1 MRPSARM
8 RPHSFM
14 SKTPPNKSRCMSSR
28 YKRRIGLGAVSG
40 VVMAFQFGTNWSALA
55 KMSGPIQGPLL
66 SSETFTAFALEPV
79 FLASSFWADL
89 RSSQPDLDPE
99 RLVFLD
105 EMGAKTNMVR
115 LYGRAPQRLFAPVPY
130 GHWMTTTFAAAL
142 RHDEITVPCVFDGPI
157 SRSGL
162 AARRFVV
169 LDNLASHKVKG
180 VRQLIEEAGALRYL
194 PAYSPD
200 LNPIEQAYASYHVAF
215 PRHRR
220 RPVFN
225 GFTHTLGRVV
235 SRPAPD
241 ARSLSAI
248 ASVAQPSLFFD
259 GQAFEVTRDHGCQSK
274 ERGTSPVNSPA
285 EVAQVVALACVV
297 NFWKAG

>member
-1 MRPSARM
+1 
-8 RPHSFM
+8 
-14 SKTPPNKSRCMSSR
+14 
-28 YKRRIGLGAVSG
+28 
-40 VVMAFQFGTNWSALA
+40 
-55 KMSGPIQGPLL
+55 
-66 SSETFTAFALEPV
+66 
-79 FLASSFWADL
+79 
-89 RSSQPDLDPE
+89 
-99 RLVFLD
+99 
-105 EMGAKTNMVR
+105 
-115 LYGRAPQRLFAPVPY
+115 
-130 GHWMTTTFAAAL
+130 MTTTFAAAL

-200 LNPIEQAYASYHVAF
+200 LNPIEQACASYHVAF

-220 RPVFN
+220 RPVIN

-248 ASVAQPSLFFD
+248 ASVAQPSYSMARPLKSRGTTD
-259 GQAFEVTRDHGCQSK
+259 CQSK

-297 NFWKAG
+297 NCWRRDNACRPYGAWPRRSIRKFASSLPQQALHRLSPAWYSAGSMTKAGGFFARGERPASV